1 MKTSL
6 QKPTDRVLFSA
17 VMILIMIGILM
28 IYSSSS
34 FWGADKYGN
43 SWLYVKNHGIR
54 VALGLILLFLTSRID
69 YHVYRP
75 FTPVFLLVFFIM
87 LVIVLFVPEFHGAKR
102 SLEIFGK
109 RFQPSEFMKLTMVFY
124 LSSIFA
130 RLLDSGKAYS
140 NAVYIHYCVL
150 LATVALI
157 FAEPDLG
164 SALVLFG
171 VGFSIFFLAGVPWG
185 QMAKMIWGIVPVF
198 LLGMVLFPYQKRRMV
213 DYVNTIFNNGELGYQ
228 VKQSLIGLANGGL
241 TGAGY
246 GEGRQKY
253 MFLPE
258 PFSDFILAHAGE
270 ELGFIGLAFIFG
282 LVMMILWRGY
292 RIAMSAPDRFG
303 FLLAGGITSMILIN
317 VLINAGVV
325 LNLLPTTGLTF
336 PFISYGGSSL
346 FVQMM
351 GVGILLNI
359 SQKVDVPFSEFTR
372 ERSHSAKH
380 IPSMI

>member
-1 MKTSL
+1 MKVKV

-34 FWGADKYGN
+34 FWGEDKYDN
-43 SWLYVKNHGIR
+43 AWLYVRNHGIR
-54 VALGLILLFLTSRID
+54 VALGLIMLFLTSRID

-75 FTPVFLLVFFIM
+75 FMPVLLLSVFILLF
-87 LVIVLFVPEFHGAKR
+87 IVLFVPEFHGAKR

-109 RFQPSEFMKLTMVFY
+109 RFQPSEFMKLAMIFY
-124 LSSIFA
+124 LSGVFA
-130 RLLDSGKAYS
+130 RQLDSGKPYS
-140 NAVYIHYCVL
+140 NAVFIHYGVL
-150 LATVALI
+150 LTAVALI

-185 QMAKMIWGIVPVF
+185 QMAKMIWGIAPVF
-198 LLGMVLFPYQKRRMV
+198 LLGMVLFPYQKKRVV
-213 DYVNTIFNNGELGYQ
+213 DWVNALLEKGELSYQ
-228 VKQSLIGLANGGL
+228 VKQSLIGLANGGV
-241 TGAGY
+241 TGVGY

-253 MFLPE
+253 LFLPE
-258 PFSDFILAHAGE
+258 PFSDFIIAHVGE
-270 ELGFIGLAFIFG
+270 ELGFIGLAFIFA
-282 LVMMILWRGY
+282 LILLILWRGF
-292 RIAMSAPDRFG
+292 RISMNAPDRFG

-359 SQKVDVPFSEFTR
+359 SQKVDVPFKEFTR
-372 ERSHSAKH
+372 ERSHTAQH
-380 IPSMI
+380 VPGMI

>member
-1 MKTSL
+1 MKAPF
-6 QKPTDRVLFSA
+6 QKPSDRVLFSA
-17 VMILIMIGILM
+17 VMILVMIGILM

-34 FWGADKYGN
+34 FLGADKYDN
-43 SWLYVKNHGIR
+43 AWLYIRNHAIR
-54 VALGLILLFLTSRID
+54 LTLGLLGLLLASKID
-69 YHVYRP
+69 YHIYRP
-75 FTPVFLLVFFIM
+75 FTPILFLGIFILLV
-87 LVIVLFVPEFHGAKR
+87 VVLFVPEFHGARR
-102 SLEIFGK
+102 SLELFGK
-109 RFQPSEFMKLTMVFY
+109 RFQPSEFMKLVMIFY
-124 LSSIFA
+124 LAGIFA
-130 RLLDSGKAYS
+130 RQLDLEKPYS
-140 NAVYIHYCVL
+140 NSVFIHYAAL
-150 LATVALI
+150 LVTVALI

-171 VGFSIFFLAGVPWG
+171 IGFSIFFLAGVPWG
-185 QMAKMIWGIVPVF
+185 QMAKMMWGIAPVF
-198 LLGMVLFPYQKRRMV
+198 LLGMVLFPYQKRRV
-213 DYVNTIFNNGELGYQ
+213 ADYLSGVFGKGELSYQ

-253 MFLPE
+253 LFLPE
-258 PFSDFILAHAGE
+258 PFSDFILAHVGE

-282 LVMMILWRGY
+282 LVLLILWRGF
-292 RIAMSAPDRFG
+292 RIAVNAPDRFG
-303 FLLAGGITSMILIN
+303 FLLAGGVTAMILIN

-346 FVQMM
+346 FVQLM

-372 ERSHSAKH
+372 ERSRSVKQF
-380 IPSMI
+380 PGMI